1 MCRATDEQKVWAE
14 ELTNYTVQCFEEWT
28 REGYGDYK
36 PMLQLIEHIRT
47 TYVHQELSLGKSLDR
62 LVVAAARHVACPN
75 QLMDSA
81 PSIDV
86 QQLEFEFHFRD
97 VRGRRRPCP
106 FERVI
111 ELFDVQMIRFGIQ
124 LSLFDERI
132 FE

>member
-1 MCRATDEQKVWAE
+1 MCKATVEQKDWAE
-14 ELTNYTVQCFEEWT
+14 SLTNYTVSCYEEWT
-28 REGYGDYK
+28 RDGNGDYK
-36 PMLQLIEHIRT
+36 PILQLIEHIRT
-47 TYVHQELSLGKSLDR
+47 TYFDEELSLGKSLDR
-62 LVVAAARHVACPN
+62 LVVSAARHVATPN

-81 PSIDV
+81 PSIEV

-106 FERVI
+106 FDQGI

-124 LSLFDERI
+124 LSRFDERI